1 MRVRPTAP
9 KPAEPWVPPPGCKD
23 SEGKPCVPE
32 IEPSWTPEDTIQDYK
47 DDDDDDDEDDADDDE
62 EDEQERRQ
70 LGEGGG
76 ARPQHCGSAEQSC
89 RGHDLLSVKQQRQIE
104 HLAGMTSSAV
114 PKGLAEMTPGQADR
128 WLARHWELWRQM
140 GHPLH

>member
-1 MRVRPTAP
+1 MQRRATIETTALRAAA
-9 KPAEPWVPPPGCKD
+9 K
-23 SEGKPCVPE
+23 
-32 IEPSWTPEDTIQDYK
+32 
-47 DDDDDDDEDDADDDE
+47 
-62 EDEQERRQ
+62 
-70 LGEGGG
+70 G
-76 ARPQHCGSAEQSC
+76 APQHCGSAEQSC

-114 PKGLAEMTPGQADR
+114 PKGIAEMTPGQADR